1 MSERED
7 IFARIE
13 ELRAEIAELESNI
26 PAHSTPISHIVR
38 IEELEDGIE
47 ALERELASLK

>member
-38 IEELEDGIE
+38 IEELEDG
-47 ALERELASLK
+47 SDMLKFR